1 MGPKQKGDSVMSHV
15 LSRSRALLVA
25 LFALLATAVA
35 TMLAVP
41 AQAVSPQDLTGPV
54 QSGVEGALTA
64 GFVIAAAILVGF
76 AIYKIVKRFA

>member
-1 MGPKQKGDSVMSHV
+1 MSHV
-15 LSRSRALLVA
+15 VTRSRMLLAA
-25 LFALLATAVA
+25 LFA
-35 TMLAVP
+35 MLAIAVMSFLAP
-41 AQAVSPQDLTGPV
+41 ASYAQVSPADLTGPV